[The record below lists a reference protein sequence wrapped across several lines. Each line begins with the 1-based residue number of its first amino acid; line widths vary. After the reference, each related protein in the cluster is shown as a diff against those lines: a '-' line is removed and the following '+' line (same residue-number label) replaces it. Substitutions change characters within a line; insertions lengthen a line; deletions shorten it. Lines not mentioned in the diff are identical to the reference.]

1 MPKLSSRV
9 EDWLQRPILQLS
21 TSADEVQLLQTPASE
36 TMGTPVSQTTCAI
49 QDWLC
54 QIKHNP
60 DVEEEDDFEIVDH
73 SGSSQRG
80 ALHYSALLSVAE

>member
-9 EDWLQRPILQLS
+9 EDWLQRPMLQLS
-21 TSADEVQLLQTPASE
+21 TSADELQTPAFE
-36 TMGTPVSQTTCAI
+36 TVGTPVSQTTCAI

-80 ALHYSALLSVAE
+80 RLLSVL